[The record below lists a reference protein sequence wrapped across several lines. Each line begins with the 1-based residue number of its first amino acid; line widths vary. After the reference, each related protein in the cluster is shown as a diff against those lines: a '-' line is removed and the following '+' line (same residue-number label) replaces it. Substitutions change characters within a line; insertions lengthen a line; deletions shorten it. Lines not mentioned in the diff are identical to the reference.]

1 MAKRSEVGDVGGVC
15 RDGEEG
21 AEEVE
26 LVGVDDGFL
35 SMLRGGCGSGR
46 EVARTK
52 PSGALFLSM
61 AVDRFDLPHLL
72 SPVFD
77 GQCWKVSSIFRSRSI
92 GELRRGRPS

>member
-1 MAKRSEVGDVGGVC
+1 MAKRSDVGVIGGVC

-21 AEEVE
+21 AEEKV

-61 AVDRFDLPHLL
+61 AVDRSDLPHLL
-72 SPVFD
+72 SLAFD
-77 GQCWKVSSIFRSRSI
+77 SQCEIASSI
-92 GELRRGRPS
+92 